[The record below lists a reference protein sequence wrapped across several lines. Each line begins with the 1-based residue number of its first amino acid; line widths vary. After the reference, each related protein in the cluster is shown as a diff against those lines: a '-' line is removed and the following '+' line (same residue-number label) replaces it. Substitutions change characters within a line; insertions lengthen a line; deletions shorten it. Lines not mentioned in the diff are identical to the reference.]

1 MHQLESIKN
10 TCKLKCLIF
19 IASFDVMKW
28 LLSQA
33 WSTGSHAFTRARNE
47 DDGKRKKRKEQ
58 KKRTWKKYKCY
69 SGKKNKAT
77 EL

>member
-47 DDGKRKKRKEQ
+47 DDGKRKEQ

-69 SGKKNKAT
+69 SGKKNKDT